1 MIVSNTTSARRRR
14 LTYEAGLKAE
24 AAVRAVIEAEGWR
37 VLGQRL
43 RTAAGEIDLAA
54 ERDGMLVLIEVK
66 ARPSLAEAAF
76 ALTDR
81 QRRRLEAA
89 CDILLAEHPDWGLE
103 GVRFDLFVIDQ
114 AGRMRRIADAFRVGD
129 VVG

>member
-1 MIVSNTTSARRRR
+1 M
-14 LTYEAGLKAE
+14 
-24 AAVRAVIEAEGWR
+24 AVRATIEAEGWR
-37 VLGQRL
+37 ILGQRL

-54 ERDGMLVLIEVK
+54 ERDGLLVLIEVK
-66 ARPSLAEAAF
+66 ARPSLVEAAF

-89 CDILLAEHPDWGLE
+89 CDILLAEHPDWGVE
-103 GVRFDLFVIDQ
+103 GVRFDLFVVDR

-129 VVG
+129 MVG